1 LARVPRPTPQPQ
13 NEPRQ
18 DAEPEEPSGRPTT
31 EYRTI
36 NERLVPFTAAGPLGG
51 FMRFPGWPRRPVRT
65 EPLPTTLSV
74 AQCSETFSVA
84 YSFSLR
90 FVDADLLED
99 KGDDYLKTAIERTKQ
114 E

>member
-1 LARVPRPTPQPQ
+1 VQIENENDDDDEDDCSEQRVICVGSCVSQ
-13 NEPRQ
+13 
-18 DAEPEEPSGRPTT
+18 
-31 EYRTI
+31 
-36 NERLVPFTAAGPLGG
+36 
-51 FMRFPGWPRRPVRT
+51 GWPRRPVRT
-65 EPLPTTLSV
+65 EPLRTTLSV